1 MKSYW
6 KVINQKQ
13 IVIPQNMRKNKNIKE
28 LRPNELFLDSER
40 IKWIHPDFHKF
51 LKKIPV
57 AHTTFINGARFEKK

>member
-1 MKSYW
+1 
-6 KVINQKQ
+6 
-13 IVIPQNMRKNKNIKE
+13 MRKNKNIKE

-40 IKWIHPDFHKF
+40 TKWIHPDFHKF